1 MKTCNV
7 CGIEKELDDFT
18 NTKYKG
24 EIKKRPTCKKCT
36 TLRVR
41 EWVNNN
47 KERRSEYV
55 KNYYKENK
63 EQINNKSK
71 LYYYN
76 NTKKVIDYNV
86 SYKRNRRLSDDL
98 FRLSDNIRK
107 SISKSFANKNNRKNL
122 KSELIL
128 GCTFKEFKLY
138 IESKF
143 ESWMTWDNYGLYNGR
158 ESYGW
163 DLDHIIPIASAKTEE
178 EIIKL
183 NHFTNFQPLC
193 SYINRN
199 IKRGRV

>member
-36 TLRVR
+36 TLRVK

-47 KERRSEYV
+47 KEKRSEYV
-55 KNYYKENK
+55 KNYSEKNK

-76 NTKKVIDYNV
+76 NTKKVIEY
-86 SYKRNRRLSDDL
+86 SIAYKKNKRLSDDL
-98 FRLSDNIRK
+98 FRISDNIRK

-143 ESWMTWDNYGLYNGR
+143 ESWMTWENYGLYNGR
-158 ESYGW
+158 ECYGW

-183 NHFTNFQPLC
+183 NHYLNFQPLC